1 MIEKIKDILAT
12 VKEDETL
19 RDTITLKSDL
29 INEIGIDSLQ
39 MIQFIL
45 MVEDVF
51 RVEISYED
59 LDFKYLLSVEAFMHF
74 LEGMEPRVG

>member
-1 MIEKIKDILAT
+1 MFEKIKDILAV
-12 VKEDETL
+12 VKEEDAL
-19 RDTITLKSDL
+19 RETITPKSDL

-45 MVEDVF
+45 MVEEAF

-59 LDFKYLLSVEAFMHF
+59 LDFQYLLSVEAFMRF